1 MSLTKK
7 ACYIFAAGDPTPI
20 HGTISDDALV
30 IAADGGFDY
39 ARSHGITPHF
49 VLGDFDSL
57 PSSSIE
63 LLPDSAIRHPKEKD
77 DTDMMLA
84 LKLGLQKGCLEF
96 HLYGGL
102 GGRLDHT
109 LANLQSL
116 TYLTKHGALG
126 YLYGENFVLTVL
138 TASNAIRFAA
148 SEPYNCAECLCSV
161 FSLSDRCEGV
171 TIRGLAYELT
181 DATLTNGFPLGVS
194 NHFTGD
200 DVSIST
206 KKGTLAVLW
215 YLS

>member
-1 MSLTKK
+1 MTSTKK
-7 ACYIFAAGDPTPI
+7 SCYIFAAGEPTPI
-20 HGTISDDALV
+20 HGAVSDDALV

-39 ARSHGITPHF
+39 ARSHGVTPHF

-57 PSSSIE
+57 PASSRE
-63 LLPDSAIRHPKEKD
+63 LLPDSAIRYPKEKD

-84 LKLGLQKGCLEF
+84 LKLGLQKGCREF
-96 HLYGGL
+96 HIYGGL

-116 TYLTKHGALG
+116 TYLTEQGAQG
-126 YLYGENFVLTVL
+126 YLYGENFTLTVL
-138 TASNAIRFAA
+138 PAAKAVHFAA
-148 SEPYNCAECLCSV
+148 SEPYNRAECLCSV

-171 TIRGLAYELT
+171 TIQGLAYELA

-194 NHFTGD
+194 NHFTGKD
-200 DVSIST
+200 AFIST